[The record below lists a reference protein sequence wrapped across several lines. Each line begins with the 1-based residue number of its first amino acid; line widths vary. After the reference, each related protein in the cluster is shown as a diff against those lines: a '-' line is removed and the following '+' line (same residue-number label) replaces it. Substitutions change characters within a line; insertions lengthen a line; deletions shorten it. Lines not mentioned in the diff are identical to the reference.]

1 MLIDAHVTKWHV
13 ANRLEFLAQ
22 LQSAGVYTPGDLDQ
36 IEFRRSIAE
45 SRREGGT
52 CDREGGAPPRP
63 PNGLS
68 GPSLYERYSQ
78 RYAGARALA
87 PMMCPRNYKTVEAKK
102 AHEGD
107 LKEFDRLQKLAMN
120 GETLTTQQDE
130 RKDLLFERIRAF
142 NRSQKESDMPK
153 TSKVQR
159 ATCARAVQ
167 VLQEDRCGLF
177 VLGDVQ
183 TATVEERGQGTLK
196 EFFQTILELHHA
208 SPPSNASELQPLRR

>member
-1 MLIDAHVTKWHV
+1 
-13 ANRLEFLAQ
+13 
-22 LQSAGVYTPGDLDQ
+22 
-36 IEFRRSIAE
+36 
-45 SRREGGT
+45 
-52 CDREGGAPPRP
+52 
-63 PNGLS
+63 
-68 GPSLYERYSQ
+68 
-78 RYAGARALA
+78 
-87 PMMCPRNYKTVEAKK
+87 MMCPRNYKTVEAKK

-183 TATVEERGQGTLK
+183 TATVEERGSRYPEGV
-196 EFFQTILELHHA
+196 FSNDFGAASCFAALECIRTAAA
-208 SPPSNASELQPLRR
+208 SPSNGLSINLALNAGGCVGRCGRIRYKKCE